1 MAEKITEQQDINTL
15 YEKYVDTV
23 YRICFSY
30 MKNKTD
36 TEDAVQETFLKL
48 LQHKQTFENSEHMK
62 AWLIVTASNHC
73 KNILKHWWRKRQ
85 NIEECERECEREDI
99 CSQEKETL
107 NAVLQLPDKYK
118 TVVYLYYYEGYDSNE
133 IAEILEKPAS
143 TIRSYLCKARKIL
156 KMTLK

>member
-1 MAEKITEQQDINTL
+1 MAEIYEEQQDIKTL

-36 TEDAVQETFLKL
+36 AEDAVQETFLKL
-48 LQHKQTFENSEHMK
+48 LQQEQTFENAKHLK

-73 KNILKHWWRKRQ
+73 KNTLKHWWRKRQ
-85 NIEECERECEREDI
+85 DIDDCENVCESGDVKT
-99 CSQEKETL
+99 QENETL
-107 NAVLQLPDKYK
+107 EAILKLPDKYK

-133 IAEILEKPAS
+133 IAEIMSKPAS
-143 TIRSYLCKARKIL
+143 TVRSYLYSARKIL
-156 KMTLK
+156 KKTLS